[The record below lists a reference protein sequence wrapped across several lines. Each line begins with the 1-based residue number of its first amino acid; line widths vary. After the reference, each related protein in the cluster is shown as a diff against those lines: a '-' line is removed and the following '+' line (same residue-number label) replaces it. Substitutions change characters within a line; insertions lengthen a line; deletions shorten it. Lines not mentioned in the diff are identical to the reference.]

1 MSRAPATTRVRRNVA
16 AALLVLVIGTG
27 SAYGNALRFDVL
39 VYGSEPEAVVAAVAA
54 AEEGASVV
62 LVAEAGRLGG
72 LFVQGELNV
81 LDLKTQPHDYQ
92 LGLFER
98 WWALV
103 GREEAFDVPLAEAAF
118 HRLLADAGVST
129 YLGARDVVPHIVA
142 PGLVTGA
149 SFVSAAGAS
158 VTVEARQLIDASGDA
173 DLAANAGVG
182 FDLGWRAFG
191 VDQRM
196 ADTLVLNVEGVDWTA
211 LTEGVRERGRS
222 YAIAKQWVVWGHFGG
237 VPAAYQPT
245 QPGMRLR
252 GLNLG
257 RQRDGTVFINALLLY
272 GLDPLDPVSLA
283 DGRARALVEGEHI
296 VAYLAQHVPGF
307 AQARLSGA
315 AETLYVR
322 ESRHLRAACTLS
334 ADDVFD
340 NRVTPL
346 DVAAGGYPMDAQSF
360 TAHDSGFVYGVSEIY
375 GGRLCMML
383 PDGGPAGV
391 WVVGRSA
398 GYDPV
403 AFSSAR
409 VVPFGMAMAEAA
421 GVAAALS
428 IAADRLPQSAAADA
442 AFVAAV
448 RERLRAR
455 GAYLPE
461 VTERQPIGPYA
472 AEHYDAFRVL
482 VARGLSV
489 GGYDNDPRLTTD
501 VSSLSFAYLLSNV
514 ATRFFYRPEVGQAIV
529 DVAVAASGDEGSG
542 PLTADVAAVTLHAA
556 LCLVDACPELDGWA
570 GLSAAGHTWTDD
582 PPVLPLNRGEAYSL
596 AAAMARIGLALD

>member
-1 MSRAPATTRVRRNVA
+1 MSRAPAATLMRRSIA
-16 AALLVLVIGTG
+16 AALLVLLLGLG
-27 SAYGNALRFDVL
+27 SALGNPLRFDVL

-81 LDLKTQPHDYQ
+81 LDLKTQPHDFQ

-149 SFVSAAGAS
+149 SFMSAAGAS

-222 YAIAKQWVVWGHFGG
+222 YAIAKEWVVWGHFGG

-257 RQRDGTVFINALLLY
+257 RQHDGTVFINALLLY
-272 GLDPLDPVSLA
+272 GLDPLDPASLA

-296 VAYLAQHVPGF
+296 VAYLAEHVPGF
-307 AQARLSGA
+307 ADASLAGA

-322 ESRHLRAACTLS
+322 ESEVTTELDVHLLVDASASMAWQAAGRESKLRLAQRTGALLAWIALARADRTEPHRSGSDDRRRWRHLR
-334 ADDVFD
+334 
-340 NRVTPL
+340 RV
-346 DVAAGGYPMDAQSF
+346 
-360 TAHDSGFVYGVSEIY
+360 
-375 GGRLCMML
+375 
-383 PDGGPAGV
+383 
-391 WVVGRSA
+391 
-398 GYDPV
+398 
-403 AFSSAR
+403 
-409 VVPFGMAMAEAA
+409 
-421 GVAAALS
+421 
-428 IAADRLPQSAAADA
+428 DRGK
-442 AFVAAV
+442 
-448 RERLRAR
+448 ER
-455 GAYLPE
+455 
-461 VTERQPIGPYA
+461 
-472 AEHYDAFRVL
+472 H
-482 VARGLSV
+482 SV
-489 GGYDNDPRLTTD
+489 
-501 VSSLSFAYLLSNV
+501 
-514 ATRFFYRPEVGQAIV
+514 
-529 DVAVAASGDEGSG
+529 
-542 PLTADVAAVTLHAA
+542 
-556 LCLVDACPELDGWA
+556 
-570 GLSAAGHTWTDD
+570 
-582 PPVLPLNRGEAYSL
+582 SL
-596 AAAMARIGLALD
+596 ARPIRRGNSDIFI